1 MSTPHRDPPRS
12 EPPPRRRTDV
22 PATIRDV
29 AREAGVGLATASR
42 ALGSGALVR
51 DDTRARIVAAARRV
65 GYRPSR
71 AAKVLRGVRPRMIG
85 VIVPDLSLPLYGRW
99 LRAAGDAARRHG
111 YVLLVCDGQNSQSVI
126 EQQLERLYEE
136 QIDGL
141 VVAGPMHG
149 MEQLARFGASGI
161 PVVPDVSAAA
171 RRALRRNELRET
183 SERAAALAAFGR
195 LVALGHRRVAYF
207 AYVERDTRSLP
218 PMQRFRIRC
227 LQRSLAEAG
236 ASFDERLVV
245 PAADADEC
253 RAQAAALL
261 ARRDRP
267 SAVVA
272 GTEALTPAVLAAVG
286 DAGLAVPRDL
296 SVLAF
301 GDSLWEQAYRPPISV
316 VRFDYRLAGST
327 MIDHL
332 VARIEH
338 DTAVPRLPDFVSE
351 FVERGSCAAPPRA
364 RRSSASTGATV
375 GGARTRRTRAQPR
388 SSPG

>member
-1 MSTPHRDPPRS
+1 
-12 EPPPRRRTDV
+12 
-22 PATIRDV
+22 
-29 AREAGVGLATASR
+29 
-42 ALGSGALVR
+42 GSGVLVR

-71 AAKVLRGVRPRMIG
+71 AAKVLRGVRARIIG

-141 VVAGPMHG
+141 VVAGPIHG
-149 MEQLARFGASGI
+149 MQQLARFSDSGI
-161 PVVPDVSAAA
+161 PVVPDVSAAQ

-183 SERAAALAAFGR
+183 SERAAAVAAFAR
-195 LVALGHRRVAYF
+195 LVALGHRRIAYF
-207 AYVERDTRSLP
+207 AYVERDTRILP
-218 PMQRFRIRC
+218 PMQRFRIGC

-245 PAADADEC
+245 TASDADEC
-253 RAQAAALL
+253 RAHAASLL
-261 ARRDRP
+261 ARPDRP
-267 SAVVA
+267 TAVVP
-272 GTEALTPAVLAAVG
+272 GTEALTPAVLVAVG
-286 DAGLAVPRDL
+286 DAGLVVPTDV

-301 GDSLWEQAYRPPISV
+301 GDSFWEQAYRPPISV

-327 MIDHL
+327 MIEHL

-338 DTAVPRLPDFVSE
+338 ATVVPPLPEFVSE
-351 FVERGSCAAPPRA
+351 FVERGSCAPPPRA
-364 RRSSASTGATV
+364 GRSSASVEHTV
-375 GGARTRRTRAQPR
+375 SSDGARTKRARRR

>member
-12 EPPPRRRTDV
+12 EPSRARRAGPV
-22 PATIRDV
+22 TIRDV
-29 AREAGVGLATASR
+29 AREAGVGLATVSR

-71 AAKVLRGVRPRMIG
+71 AAKVLRGVRARIIG
-85 VIVPDLSLPLYGRW
+85 VIVPDLSLPLYGQW
-99 LRAAGDAARRHG
+99 LRAAGDAARRNG

-141 VVAGPMHG
+141 VVAGPIHG
-149 MEQLARFGASGI
+149 MQQLARFGASGI
-161 PVVPDVSAAA
+161 PVVPEVSTAE

-183 SERAAALAAFGR
+183 AERAATLAACAR
-195 LVALGHRRVAYF
+195 LVALGHRRIAYF
-207 AYVERDTRSLP
+207 AYVERDLRILP

-227 LQRSLAEAG
+227 LQRSLEEAG

-245 PAADADEC
+245 TASDADEC
-253 RAQAAALL
+253 RAHAAALL
-261 ARRDRP
+261 ARPDRP
-267 SAVVA
+267 TAVIP
-272 GTEALTPAVLAAVG
+272 GTEALTPAVLAAIA
-286 DAGLAVPRDL
+286 DAGLAVPADV

-301 GDSLWEQAYRPPISV
+301 GDSFWEQAYRPPISV
-316 VRFDYRLAGST
+316 VRFDYRRAGST

-338 DTAVPRLPDFVSE
+338 AAVVPRLPDFVSE
-351 FVERGSCAAPPRA
+351 FVERGSCAPPPRA
-364 RRSSASTGATV
+364 RRTAAPAAPTIPAAGTK
-375 GGARTRRTRAQPR
+375 RRRAPR
-388 SSPG
+388 GS